1 MPTSSNPPALRGAA
15 ELAGPSVCLFL
26 LPRATAR
33 GRGLQRLSLPG
44 TQMEMLLSPLSIPV
58 CRAGP
63 AVGLSAGSRAEPG
76 VPPGICCGSDMFY
89 TC

>member
-1 MPTSSNPPALRGAA
+1 MPTSSNPPALCGAA

-26 LPRATAR
+26 LPRATAGVVVSKGCLCQ
-33 GRGLQRLSLPG
+33 GRRWK
-44 TQMEMLLSPLSIPV
+44 
-58 CRAGP
+58 CFCP